1 LAKHTGGATE
11 KLDGWAPQ
19 PRPEEEKCA
28 AIRQL
33 VKEAV
38 FQLWEKNKKPAH
50 LREIWRV
57 VNHKIHEQR
66 TLGLFP
72 WKPPSKRTVDRRVNE
87 AASEAFADDGVP
99 KIVAVSAGYYQ
110 PNPEV
115 FEA

>member
-1 LAKHTGGATE
+1 LANGGETE
-11 KLDGWAPQ
+11 KLDGWTPQ

-38 FQLWEKNKKPAH
+38 FQAWQTQQKPVH
-50 LREIWRV
+50 LQEIWRL
-57 VNHKIHEQR
+57 VNHKIYEQKKR
-66 TLGLFP
+66 GQFP

-87 AASEAFADDGVP
+87 AASKAFADDGVP